1 MKLED
6 EIKQKA
12 FKNRRQRL
20 LINILFTGGWLN
32 AIQAR
37 MLKEYGISIQQYNL
51 MRILRGQYPQPA
63 TVNLLKERML
73 DKMSNASR
81 LVERL
86 RQNGLVER
94 AINADDRRAC
104 DVVINDKGLALLAEL
119 DGVEQ
124 EWTNLIAHLSDQEVE
139 SLNVLLDKLRED

>member
-1 MKLED
+1 
-6 EIKQKA
+6 
-12 FKNRRQRL
+12 
-20 LINILFTGGWLN
+20 
-32 AIQAR
+32 

-124 EWTNLIAHLSDQEVE
+124 EWTDLISHLSDQEVE
-139 SLNVLLDKLRED
+139 SLNVLLDKLRDN